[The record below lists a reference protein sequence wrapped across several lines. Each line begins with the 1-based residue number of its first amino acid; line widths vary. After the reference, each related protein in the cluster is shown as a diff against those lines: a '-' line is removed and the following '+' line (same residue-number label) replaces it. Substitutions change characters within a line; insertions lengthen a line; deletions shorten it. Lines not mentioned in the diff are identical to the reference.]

1 MSFMKPNTPQDKVC
15 AEKQP
20 APAPEAAAAPAGAA
34 RKPSA
39 GLWYFPPLVMQLADG
54 SYLLKPGRPIQRAT
68 ARETAKMTKL
78 SPKTLARLAEAGF
91 IRRAMPTPMLPMYY
105 TNHKNFLVL
114 KVRIGCLLEYAS
126 SRCPPKREFDR
137 GAPRISPAISWLHP
151 SARQGI
157 ASTCCTDHRAAYPTV
172 ALPG

>member
-1 MSFMKPNTPQDKVC
+1 MKPTPQEKVC
-15 AEKQP
+15 AEKE
-20 APAPEAAAAPAGAA
+20 PEAPSTENA

-91 IRRAMPTPMLPMYY
+91 IRRAMPTPRLPMY
-105 TNHKNFLVL
+105 F
-114 KVRIGCLLEYAS
+114 
-126 SRCPPKREFDR
+126 
-137 GAPRISPAISWLHP
+137 PAEVIRFIRQTEKDPDFWTEERRKQFGL
-151 SARQGI
+151 ARL
-157 ASTCCTDHRAAYPTV
+157 RKK
-172 ALPG
+172 